1 MNKRKNKILCL
12 IGYTSCGK
20 SSVEKKLVKNGYR
33 KLVSHTTR
41 AIRVGEV
48 NGIDY
53 NFIDKDKFHSMA
65 EKGEFAESRHY
76 FTFEEVDGEK
86 KRSIWYYAL
95 SKQQIK
101 DDSKPCVVVI
111 DKNGAIELSKY
122 VGAENLVM
130 VYLECS
136 DEVLRNRSKL
146 RGDYSEEFERRL
158 TSDKRSFKGIENM
171 VHTTVNTEMEL
182 ERVVESVKDVYD
194 YYNGL

>member
-12 IGYTSCGK
+12 LGYTSCGK
-20 SSVEKKLVKNGYR
+20 STVEKELIKKGYR

-76 FTFEEVDGEK
+76 FTFEEVDGVK
-86 KRSIWYYAL
+86 KRSIWYYSL

-111 DKNGAIELSKY
+111 DKNGAIELAKY

-130 VYLECS
+130 IYLECS
-136 DEVLRNRSKL
+136 EDTIRNRSKL
-146 RGDYSEEFERRL
+146 RGDYSEELDRRIL
-158 TSDKRSFKGIENM
+158 SDKKAFKGVENM
-171 VHTTVNTEMEL
+171 VHATVNTEMEL
-182 ERVVESVKDVYD
+182 ERVVESVVDTYN
-194 YYNGL
+194 YWNGL